1 MSVVQSVDK
10 INLTWFLNEI
20 KAYNESA
27 DLTPVRE
34 SYRFSKMKHEGQ
46 MRKSGK
52 PYFAHCKGTAQN
64 LISWRMDVDTISA
77 GFLHDI
83 LEDTDTTAEEI
94 REKFGENIAHIV
106 EGVSKISSLPFRG
119 IETQAE
125 NFRKMILAMSRDIR
139 VILIKLADRFHN
151 MRTLEFLPKESQVR
165 IAQETMDI
173 YAPLAHRLGMSRI
186 GAELEDLSLQYL
198 NGDVY
203 YDIKQRVDKEI
214 EERGEHVE
222 KLFHI
227 IEDTLLE
234 SGIKSEVRGRS
245 KNIYSI
251 YQKMQNEGSSFE
263 DVYDLFAFRVLVETV
278 KDCYAS
284 LGVIHAKW
292 TPVPGRI
299 KDYIA
304 MPKISG
310 YQSLHTVVIGPAGK
324 PIEVQIRT
332 AEMHVSAEYG
342 IAAHWKYK
350 EGRTSSADEDDRF
363 IWLRR
368 IVEDMQELKDPR
380 HFMESVKVE
389 LFPEEV
395 YVFTPKGDVKVL
407 PQGATPIDFA
417 YSIHTEVGT
426 QCVGARVN
434 GANVPLRYELQNGD
448 IVEVVTRAGS
458 SPSRDWLRFAKSS
471 RARSKIRHWIRE
483 QERVESVQLGQEFLE
498 AEMKERRLSTKRL
511 LKSEELLEVARQLNL
526 TSVEDLLAHI
536 GYGEVSAQ
544 HVTNLLAPETE
555 KKESKQAQREHPQK
569 RYLTSSVK
577 VGGIGQSFVRFA
589 KCCNPIPGDE
599 IVGFITRGRGV
610 TIHVA
615 SCPEIYDEIER
626 ILNAEWE
633 VKEESLY
640 TVEISI
646 ELDDRKGMLAAVAS
660 AIAKESVNIAG
671 GSISTANSR
680 AVNSF
685 SIQVND
691 LEHLQR
697 VMDSIGRIKGITK
710 VERKA

>member
-20 KAYNESA
+20 KTYNESA

-83 LEDTDTTAEEI
+83 LEDTNTTAEEI

-125 NFRKMILAMSRDIR
+125 NFRKMVLAMSRDIR

-304 MPKISG
+304 MPKTSG

-417 YSIHTEVGT
+417 YSVHTEVGT

-448 IVEVVTRAGS
+448 IVEVITRAGS

-555 KKESKQAQREHPQK
+555 EKESKQPQREYHKK

-646 ELDDRKGMLAAVAS
+646 ELDDRKGMLAAVAA

>member
-1 MSVVQSVDK
+1 MSVVQSVDNL
-10 INLTWFLNEI
+10 NLTWFLNEI

-27 DLTPVRE
+27 DLTQVRE

-46 MRKSGK
+46 VRRSGK

-151 MRTLEFLPKESQVR
+151 MRTLEFLPKESQIR
-165 IAQETMDI
+165 IAQETIDI

-222 KLFHI
+222 RLFHI

-251 YQKMQNEGSSFE
+251 YQKMQDEGSSFE

-304 MPKISG
+304 MPKTSG

-555 KKESKQAQREHPQK
+555 EKESKQAQREHPQK

-577 VGGIGQSFVRFA
+577 VGGIGQPFVRFA

-610 TIHVA
+610 TIHVVD
-615 SCPEIYDEIER
+615 CPEIYDEIER
-626 ILNAEWE
+626 ILDAEWE

-646 ELDDRKGMLAAVAS
+646 ELDDRKGMLAAVAA

-710 VERKA
+710 VERKV

>member
-234 SGIKSEVRGRS
+234 SGIESEVKGRS